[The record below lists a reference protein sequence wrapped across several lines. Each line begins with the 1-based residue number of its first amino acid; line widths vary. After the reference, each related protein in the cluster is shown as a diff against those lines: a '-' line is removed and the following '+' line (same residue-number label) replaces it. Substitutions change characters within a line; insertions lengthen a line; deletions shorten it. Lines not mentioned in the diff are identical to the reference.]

1 VFALDKP
8 YTIINTN
15 ISSVVFHLKVF
26 NMAKLKKAVR
36 KTATRSKTS
45 KATPK
50 SRFDASTSNLIDTA
64 QQIWTAGVGALARAQ
79 GEGTDLFENLVKKGM
94 KLEAKTRKLAN
105 GKVDVVRGAVEGR
118 VENVREKATDTWDRM
133 EKVFEDR
140 VQQALNRL
148 GVPTR
153 EDLTSLTKRV
163 ESLTAELRKQGGKAP
178 TAKKAAAPAKKAA
191 APAKKASS
199 PAKKAVKKVAK
210 KASKVS
216 LPKAPTPVA
225 PNA

>member
-1 VFALDKP
+1 
-8 YTIINTN
+8 
-15 ISSVVFHLKVF
+15 
-26 NMAKLKKAVR
+26 MAKLKKAVR
-36 KTATRSKTS
+36 KTAARGKTS
-45 KATPK
+45 KSGSK

-79 GEGTDLFENLVKKGM
+79 GEGTDLFETLVKKGM
-94 KLEAKTRKLAN
+94 SLEAKTRKLAN

-118 VENVREKATDTWDRM
+118 VDNVREKATDTWDRM

-153 EDLTSLTKRV
+153 EDLVNLTKRV
-163 ESLTAELRKQGGKAP
+163 ESLTAELRKQAGKAP
-178 TAKKAAAPAKKAA
+178 VAKKASAPVKKASTTAKKASKQ
-191 APAKKASS
+191 
-199 PAKKAVKKVAK
+199 VAQ

>member
-1 VFALDKP
+1 
-8 YTIINTN
+8 
-15 ISSVVFHLKVF
+15 
-26 NMAKLKKAVR
+26 MAKLKKAVR

-45 KATPK
+45 KAAPK

-140 VQQALNRL
+140 VSQALNRL

-163 ESLTAELRKQGGKAP
+163 EGLTAELRKQGVKAP
-178 TAKKAAAPAKKAA
+178 AAKKAAAPAKKTAA
-191 APAKKASS
+191 KAKKT
-199 PAKKAVKKVAK
+199 VKKVAK

-216 LPKAPTPVA
+216 LPKAPTPKA
-225 PNA
+225 PIA

>member
-1 VFALDKP
+1 
-8 YTIINTN
+8 
-15 ISSVVFHLKVF
+15 
-26 NMAKLKKAVR
+26 MAKLKKAVR
-36 KTATRSKTS
+36 KTSTRSK
-45 KATPK
+45 AAPK

-94 KLEAKTRKLAN
+94 KLEAKTRQLAN

-140 VQQALNRL
+140 VSQALNRL

-163 ESLTAELRKQGGKAP
+163 ESLTAELRKQGAKAP
-178 TAKKAAAPAKKAA
+178 VAKKVAAPAKKTA
-191 APAKKASS
+191 S

-210 KASKVS
+210 KANKVS
-216 LPKAPTPVA
+216 LPKAPTPKAPVA
-225 PNA
+225 